1 MTTNLKTVS
10 SLKNIGFPN
19 IAHNYTQQ
27 RKSATE
33 YDAIYFAIYLSA
45 TAGLFIVLFSKVRER
60 LLMSMT
66 SLNRTSLHLI
76 YIDCHGARLLYFN
89 LMCLNVTLREYLTLL
104 THFNLSGGVCAF
116 SRHLPRFYL
125 STFLSV

>member
-1 MTTNLKTVS
+1 M
-10 SLKNIGFPN
+10 
-19 IAHNYTQQ
+19 
-27 RKSATE
+27 
-33 YDAIYFAIYLSA
+33 
-45 TAGLFIVLFSKVRER
+45 AGLFIVLFSKVRER

-76 YIDCHGARLLYFN
+76 YIDCHSARLLYFN

-104 THFNLSGGVCAF
+104 TYFNLSGGVCVL
-116 SRHLPRFYL
+116 SWHLPRFYL